1 LDFIMF
7 IAIDYNRPDR
17 FDAIYGIRDA
27 DRTVFAA
34 YMNRE
39 DRDRNL
45 RGLRTGSLS
54 WSAAVAD
61 SYQRHEYSLDG
72 FWTGEWVQVHVPD
85 VDDPTAADASPI
97 ADTMTRAAHEAE
109 VAELRATVERLTSQ
123 LAAARAPITDVT
135 DERLAP
141 IWERAASV
149 AEDEGFCPEYER
161 LANGLGIPGRER
173 TYRGIVNVSFN
184 VYAYARDT
192 MQDGAAEQMEAF
204 VREAVR
210 NLAGNYGV
218 PGEMTHVDLHSVES
232 EDVNVYE

>member
-1 LDFIMF
+1 MF
-7 IAIDYNRPDR
+7 TAIDYNRPDR
-17 FDAIYGIRDA
+17 FDAIYGIRDT

-34 YMNRE
+34 YVNRE

-85 VDDPTAADASPI
+85 VDDPTAADASPV
-97 ADTMTRAAHEAE
+97 ADTVTREAHEAQ

-123 LAAARAPITDVT
+123 LADARAPITDVN

-141 IWERAASV
+141 MWERAASV

-173 TYRGIVNVSFN
+173 TYRGIVTVTFN
-184 VYAYARDT
+184 VYAYARST
-192 MQDGAAEQMEAF
+192 MADEAREAMEQN
-204 VREAVR
+204 VSDAVR
-210 NLAGNYGV
+210 NIASTDYGTD
-218 PGEMTHVDLHSVES
+218 GAITHVDFQQVDS